1 MAVINSSCVG
11 GSLSFA
17 AMLVALAGCTEIDPQ
32 RSTCVAGLWQT
43 QDGVTAAANVREDNT
58 LRITAFDG
66 RAWTLA
72 PEEQRWRGSLG
83 QKSGTGDTI
92 VDDRACGDGRLT
104 MTFRG
109 TTLTWARTPL
119 TERRVA
125 FHSGG
130 TALQGKLVLPNGA
143 EPKSLVVLLHGSEKR
158 SALASNPLQY
168 LLPSQGVAV
177 FAYDKRGTG
186 NSQGSYTQNF
196 DALARDA
203 VAALA
208 AARKALNKPGVP
220 IGLQG
225 GSQGAWIVTLAAA
238 RAPATAKPDFVVAAY
253 GLAQKPLDEDREEVF
268 DDLRRRGFGD
278 PAVLAKA
285 REITDATAAV
295 MVSGFNT
302 GFERL
307 DALKEKYQGE
317 PWYAAVEGDFTGD
330 FLSMPGWLLQLVG
343 PVIDDDTT
351 WNYDPLPDIKKL
363 PMPVLWVL
371 AGKDSEAP
379 STTTLAILQQLQRQG
394 HATIDIALFP
404 EAEHAMVTFTER
416 NFERTPTGI
425 VPGYFTLLA
434 GWCNDRQLR
443 NASGAVTWPGR
454 QPQSAMP

>member
-11 GSLSFA
+11 GRLSLA
-17 AMLVALAGCTEIDPQ
+17 AMLVALAGCSQIDPQ
-32 RSTCVAGLWQT
+32 RSSCVAGLWQT
-43 QDGVTAAANVREDNT
+43 QDGVAAAANVREDNT

-72 PEEQRWRGSLG
+72 PEERRWRGSLG

-92 VDDRACGDGRLT
+92 VDDRACGEGRLT

-109 TTLTWARTPL
+109 TTLTWVRTPL
-119 TERRVA
+119 NEHRVSFRSA
-125 FHSGG
+125 G
-130 TALQGKLVLPNGA
+130 AVLNGKLVLPGGV

-158 SALASNPLQY
+158 SAIASNPLQY

-177 FAYDKRGTG
+177 FAFDKRGTG
-186 NSQGSYTQNF
+186 NSEGSYTQNF
-196 DALARDA
+196 DVLARDA

-208 AARKALNKPGVP
+208 TARKSLNKPGVP
-220 IGLQG
+220 VGLQG
-225 GSQGAWIVTLAAA
+225 GSQGAWIATLAAS
-238 RAPATAKPDFVVAAY
+238 RAPAAKPDFVVAAY
-253 GLAQKPLDEDREEVF
+253 GLAQRPLDEDREEVF
-268 DDLRRRGFGD
+268 DDLRRRGFDD

-295 MVSGFNT
+295 MVSGFNA

-307 DALKEKYQGE
+307 EALKEKYQGE
-317 PWYAAVEGDFTGD
+317 PWYSVIEGEFTGD

-351 WNYDPLPDIKKL
+351 WNYDPLPDITKL
-363 PMPVLWVL
+363 SMPMLWVL

-379 STTTLAILQQLQRQG
+379 SATTLAILQQLQQQG

-425 VPGYFTLLA
+425 VPGYFTVLA

-443 NASGAVTWPGR
+443 NAPGAVTWLGR
-454 QPQSAMP
+454 PTQGTAP